1 MKKIVVYGT
10 ADGKFPEEYME
21 PEIFSTDNS
30 DGMQIYDNRHGGIA
44 VLQRSDNPCPM
55 PWRMYLGG
63 CSMVFFRTY
72 KEAKDFC
79 DQRGYR
85 LKQRGGKRCGWW
97 ISSSAAAR
105 SSRWVSCII
114 RIGMENR

>member
-10 ADGKFPEEYME
+10 ADGKFPEEYMV
-21 PEIFSTDNS
+21 PEIFSTDNC
-30 DGMQIYDNRHGGIA
+30 DGMQIYDNRRGGIA

-72 KEAKDFC
+72 KEAKGFC
-79 DQRGYR
+79 DKRGFR
-85 LKQRGGKRCGWW
+85 LKQRGGKRCG
-97 ISSSAAAR
+97 
-105 SSRWVSCII
+105 
-114 RIGMENR
+114 

>member
-1 MKKIVVYGT
+1 MKKLVVYGT

-21 PEIFSTDNS
+21 PEIFSTDNC
-30 DGMQIYDNRHGGIA
+30 DGMQIYDNQHGGIA

-72 KEAKDFC
+72 QEVKDFC
-79 DQRGYR
+79 EKRGYR
-85 LKQRGGKRCGWW
+85 LKQRRVKR
-97 ISSSAAAR
+97 
-105 SSRWVSCII
+105 
-114 RIGMENR
+114 